1 MPQSTGSPSVRA
13 YQAGLP
19 YTDNLSI
26 SPTSSLT
33 GWIRQHEWWLAHDAS
48 SMLALPIIHHD
59 SLPGVLTLIGRQPF
73 HPRADEQDLL
83 QNLLPKLP
91 SPFVT
96 PLSMP

>member
-1 MPQSTGSPSVRA
+1 
-13 YQAGLP
+13 
-19 YTDNLSI
+19 
-26 SPTSSLT
+26 
-33 GWIRQHEWWLAHDAS
+33 
-48 SMLALPIIHHD
+48 MLALPIIHHD